1 MVRHFQR
8 RKTPVSTV
16 RVTGRG
22 APGRESPRTKH
33 EKTMRKQGAY

>member
-22 APGRESPRTKH
+22 APGHERHRTKSK
-33 EKTMRKQGAY
+33 KTIRKHGAY